1 MKRSF
6 LRTFFISII
15 VIFILQAFMLIYMF
29 GSFYKTAAEDIK
41 SLGESNLAGQA
52 AMIENYLNK
61 GEDVLWLAADT
72 VEFMLDQGNECE
84 EILAYM
90 TEITRETQ
98 SHFDENFTGIYGYLN
113 GDYVDGSGWEPP
125 EDYDPTQ
132 RDWYLEAKAARGKM
146 VLSSPYVDAQ
156 TGGIIVSYVKLLS
169 DGKSV
174 LALDITLNEVQKIT
188 EEMSGGDLGY
198 SFIVDPNGLVLAH
211 SDPNE
216 IGKNYVDDPE
226 KIRFISGLRIM
237 KSGSFGMELDGEKC
251 TVFTEQIANDWN
263 VAVVMNNALL
273 FHKLRLQLYV
283 GVALSVLIYSVILIF
298 SVISI
303 KRITSAEE
311 SEQESMEQMRT
322 MNINIIRSLATTV
335 DAKDRYTSGHSQR
348 VADYAVRIAK
358 KLGKSEE
365 TRQIIYY
372 AGLLHDVG
380 KISVP
385 LDVINKPGKLTE
397 EEFDKIRIHPVS
409 GYHILRGI
417 HKDVRIGYGAKYH
430 HERYDGKGYPNGLS
444 GENIPE
450 VARIIAVADA
460 YDAMASDRSYR
471 KLLPQ
476 KKIREEIEKGKG
488 TQFDPVIAD
497 AMLSIMDEDTTY
509 DLRQSEEDVYNILV
523 IDDDRDILQELI
535 SILSDVENVCLRYA
549 NTKREAMELLEDHE
563 FVLIL
568 LDPSIAETDGFAL
581 YEAIR
586 ERYDTPVIVM
596 SSDKSQETVSKVEE
610 LKIDDYLTKPLYP
623 AVVREAIRGI
633 LQRFAAKID

>member
-1 MKRSF
+1 
-6 LRTFFISII
+6 
-15 VIFILQAFMLIYMF
+15 
-29 GSFYKTAAEDIK
+29 
-41 SLGESNLAGQA
+41 
-52 AMIENYLNK
+52 
-61 GEDVLWLAADT
+61 
-72 VEFMLDQGNECE
+72 
-84 EILAYM
+84 
-90 TEITRETQ
+90 
-98 SHFDENFTGIYGYLN
+98 
-113 GDYVDGSGWEPP
+113 
-125 EDYDPTQ
+125 
-132 RDWYLEAKAARGKM
+132 
-146 VLSSPYVDAQ
+146 
-156 TGGIIVSYVKLLS
+156 IIVSYVKLLS

-237 KSGSFGMELDGEKC
+237 KSGSFEMELDGEKC

-322 MNINIIRSLATTV
+322 MNINIIRSLAATV

-509 DLRQSEEDVYNILV
+509 DLRQNEEDVYNILV

-535 SILSDVENVCLRYA
+535 VILSDVENVCLRYA

>member
-52 AMIENYLNK
+52 AMIENYLTK

-98 SHFDENFTGIYGYLN
+98 SRFDENFTGIYGYLN
-113 GDYVDGSGWEPP
+113 GNYVDGSGWEPP

-174 LALDITLNEVQKIT
+174 LALDITLNEVERIT

-237 KSGSFGMELDGEKC
+237 KSGSFEMELDGEKC

-283 GVALSVLIYSVILIF
+283 GVALSALIYSVILIF

-563 FVLIL
+563 FILIL

-596 SSDKSQETVSKVEE
+596 SSDKSQETVGKVEE